1 MFAVT
6 PVKGDEPRMETQ
18 SGTRA
23 GQPTPGPRPPL
34 GVRHA
39 PRGARR
45 ARWVVPVL
53 PTVALS
59 MLAAGFAVRGLGRPE
74 LSTAVWLA
82 GLTLTGAPL
91 VVRTVRG
98 MFRGNFASDVV
109 ATLAIVAAIALME
122 PLAGLVVVLMQS
134 GGEALERYA
143 EGRAS
148 DAVRALEADAPR
160 IANRIIVN
168 GVTTLEEIL
177 VDEIR
182 VGDLLFVRPGEMI
195 PCDVDVV
202 DGRSHVDTSR
212 LTGEPMP
219 VATVPGT
226 PLLSGSLNVDGPLT
240 VRATAIAGE
249 SQYARIVSL
258 VRSAQASKAPLQR
271 LADRY
276 AAWFTPFT
284 LAACAVTFAISRDWT
299 RVLAVLVVATP
310 CPLILATPVAIIG
323 GINKAA
329 RELVVVRHGGALE
342 QLASVTAAVFDKT
355 GTLTVGTPAVARIR
369 TLGWLDSAN
378 VLRLAAG
385 VEHSSGHL
393 LARSVVSEAE
403 VRGIAIPAATAVEE
417 SAGRG
422 VRGIVEGRRVIVG
435 ARNLIEQYEP
445 TAAPA
450 FAVLGADPGLRSFV
464 AIDGQA
470 AAVIEYADQ
479 LRPGMP
485 AFFTALE
492 RLGIRRL
499 VLLSGDSA
507 AHTRAVAADVGIP
520 EALGD
525 LLPED
530 KVRVVRDLV
539 RSGTHVM
546 MVGDGT
552 NDAPA
557 LTTATVGIAL
567 AGHGGGIVAEAAD
580 IVVLGSDVTRVTTAI
595 RVARRTLA
603 IAKQSILVGLGLS
616 GIAMVAAAAGSI
628 TPVAGAV
635 LQEVIDVAVIVNA
648 LRTSR

>member
-1 MFAVT
+1 
-6 PVKGDEPRMETQ
+6 
-18 SGTRA
+18 
-23 GQPTPGPRPPL
+23 
-34 GVRHA
+34 
-39 PRGARR
+39 
-45 ARWVVPVL
+45 
-53 PTVALS
+53 
-59 MLAAGFAVRGLGRPE
+59 MLAAGFVVRGFGRPD

-109 ATLAIVAAIALME
+109 ATLAIVAAVALME

-160 IANRIIVN
+160 IANRLIGN
-168 GVTTLEEIL
+168 GVTTLEEIP

-219 VATVPGT
+219 VATLPGT

-369 TLGWLDSAN
+369 TLGWLDSAE

-403 VRGIAIPAATAVEE
+403 VRGIAIPTATQVEE

-435 ARNLIEQYEP
+435 ARSLIEQYEP

-450 FAVLGADPGLRSFV
+450 FAMLGADPGLRSFV

-470 AAVIEYADQ
+470 AGVIEYADQ
-479 LRPGMP
+479 LRAGMP
-485 AFFTALE
+485 SFFAAL
-492 RLGIRRL
+492 RQLGLRRL

-530 KVRVVRDLV
+530 KVAVVRDLV
-539 RSGTHVM
+539 RSGMRVV

-616 GIAMVAAAAGSI
+616 GIAMVAAALGLI